1 MYAYADENNFMESG
15 HAVHGKEG
23 TALKNGEKKKNG
35 YAKQGFGVVNAP
47 KTPTTNTPKPT
58 VIKSDKDLR
67 AKK

>member
-1 MYAYADENNFMESG
+1 MYAYADENNFMESVY
-15 HAVHGKEG
+15 AVHRKEG

-35 YAKQGFGVVNAP
+35 YAKQGFGVVNTP

>member
-1 MYAYADENNFMESG
+1 MANS
-15 HAVHGKEG
+15 HVSHRKEG
-23 TALKNGEKKKNG
+23 TALKNGDKKQSG

-47 KTPTTNTPKPT
+47 KTPTTGQPKPT